1 MVRPGGRSELR
12 HSRSWGVP
20 PPPGGSQRG
29 LTLGVGLETEEEK
42 QSK

>member
-12 HSRSWGVP
+12 HSRSWAP